1 MVWTNIGKEKMFEIT
16 FESASAPSY
25 FTLQL
30 ATSAG
35 TWSSD
40 LSSTSQITP
49 VTPGNGYT
57 ASGLKVN
64 RDGVDLAVSADYGDG
79 NFARANLRSGYEWS
93 ATGGTIADVSYVLLT
108 QASDGDDPNARIIW
122 AYWNLGTEYD
132 IPNGSRLVINSGSL
146 QGT

>member
-1 MVWTNIGKEKMFEIT
+1 MVWTNIGKEKMFEIA
-16 FESASAPSY
+16 FEGSSAPSY
-25 FTLQL
+25 FALQL

-35 TWSSD
+35 SWSAD
-40 LSSTSQITP
+40 LSSTSQITL

-64 RDGVDLAVSADYGDG
+64 RDGVDLVVSANYTFDY
-79 NFARANLRSGYEWS
+79 ARATLKSGYEWS

-108 QASDGDDPNARIIW
+108 AASDGDDPDARTIW

-132 IPNGSRLVINSGSL
+132 IPSGSRLVINSGSL